1 MSPDR
6 RKSAAERTGPS
17 AAFGSAR
24 AQRSARGQI
33 IDSVVGAPPACV
45 PPDLVAENPENPR
58 RDFDEEYLDTLARN
72 MREVGQIQT
81 ATVMTRLAFLV
92 AHPEHQDAVPADRE
106 YVVIDGHCRLRAAR
120 KADIDLRITVDDS
133 SVGTRED
140 LLAAA
145 LSANHFR
152 KDLTPIEEAEAIE
165 ALVTFHGSAAAVVT
179 VLGGAVNDSWIS
191 TRRALLKLPEP
202 IQHRVAAKEVP
213 IAIARKA
220 GSLPREE
227 QTAFVE
233 AKMAERE
240 AEQARKPKPVRGR
253 AAAAIKKDQPQHS
266 SAAGAPTTT
275 LPQPEQSP
283 SVDVPTVQQSVP
295 EPRIESPAPDRLDA
309 SVDWTNP
316 DAVVAAI
323 LERCPAEAVQKIAQR
338 LLDAL

>member
-6 RKSAAERTGPS
+6 RKTAAERTGPS

-24 AQRSARGQI
+24 TPRSTRGQI
-33 IDSVVGAPPACV
+33 IDSVVGAPPASV
-45 PPDLVAENPENPR
+45 SPDLVAENPENPR
-58 RDFDEEYLDTLARN
+58 REFDEEYLSSLARN

-92 AHPEHQDAVPADRE
+92 AHPEHQGVVSAGHE

-120 KADIDLRITVDDS
+120 EAGIDLRITVDDS
-133 SVGTRED
+133 SAGTRED

-165 ALVTFHGSAAAVVT
+165 ALVAFHGSAAAVVT
-179 VLGGAVNDSWIS
+179 VLGGAVNNSWIS

-202 IQHRVAAKEVP
+202 IQQRVAAKEVP

-220 GSLPREE
+220 GTLPHEQ
-227 QTAFVE
+227 QTAFVDT
-233 AKMAERE
+233 KMAERK

-253 AAAAIKKDQPQHS
+253 AAAAIKKAHPQPSPAPAVITADSPSTEMAS
-266 SAAGAPTTT
+266 SAATT
-275 LPQPEQSP
+275 
-283 SVDVPTVQQSVP
+283 QQAVP
-295 EPRIESPAPDRLDA
+295 EPRGETSAPYEPAAL
-309 SVDWTNP
+309 VDWA
-316 DAVVAAI
+316 DADSVTAAI
-323 LERCPAEAVQKIAQR
+323 LDRCSSETVQKIAQG
-338 LLDAL
+338 LLNSL

>member
-1 MSPDR
+1 MSPER
-6 RKSAAERTGPS
+6 RKTAAERTGPS

-24 AQRSARGQI
+24 APRSTRGQI
-33 IDSVVGAPPACV
+33 IDSVVGAPPASV
-45 PPDLVAENPENPR
+45 SPDLVAENPENPR
-58 RDFDEEYLDTLARN
+58 REFDEEYLDSLARN

-92 AHPEHQDAVPADRE
+92 AHPEHQEAVPTDHE
-106 YVVIDGHCRLRAAR
+106 YVVVDGHCRLRAAR
-120 KADIDLRITVDDS
+120 KAGIDLRITVDDS
-133 SVGTRED
+133 SAGTRED

-165 ALVTFHGSAAAVVT
+165 ALVAFHGSAAAVVT

-202 IQHRVAAKEVP
+202 IQERVAAKEVP

-220 GSLPREE
+220 GTLPREE

-233 AKMAERE
+233 AKMAERA

-253 AAAAIKKDQPQHS
+253 AAAANKKQQLQHS
-266 SAAGAPTTT
+266 PTSAAPTPTLPPPETSPSTAAPTAH
-275 LPQPEQSP
+275 
-283 SVDVPTVQQSVP
+283 QSVP
-295 EPRIESPAPDRLDA
+295 EPRVELLAPDQPGA
-309 SVDWTNP
+309 PVDWTDP
-316 DAVVAAI
+316 EAVTAAI
-323 LERCPAEAVQKIAQR
+323 LQRCPAEAVQKIAQG
-338 LLDAL
+338 LLEAL

>member
-1 MSPDR
+1 MSSSR
-6 RKSAAERTGPS
+6 QTAAERTGPS
-17 AAFGSAR
+17 AAFGAAR
-24 AQRSARGQI
+24 APRSTRGQI
-33 IDSVVGAPPACV
+33 IDSVVGAAPASV
-45 PPDLVAENPENPR
+45 SPDLVAENPENPR
-58 RDFDEEYLDTLARN
+58 REFGEEYLDSLAQN

-133 SVGTRED
+133 SAGTRED

-165 ALVTFHGSAAAVVT
+165 ALVAFHGSAAAVVT

-202 IQHRVAAKEVP
+202 IQERVAAKEVP

-240 AEQARKPKPVRGR
+240 AEKAGKPKPVRGR
-253 AAAAIKKDQPQHS
+253 AAAAIKKDHPQQPTTAAAAMQTLPPLEEAPS
-266 SAAGAPTTT
+266 SAAPTA
-275 LPQPEQSP
+275 
-283 SVDVPTVQQSVP
+283 QQSVP
-295 EPRIESPAPDRLDA
+295 EPRLESPAPDMTDA
-309 SVDWTNP
+309 PVDWTNP
-316 DAVVAAI
+316 DAVIAVI
-323 LERCPAEAVQKIAQR
+323 LERCPADAVQKIAHG
-338 LLDAL
+338 LLGTS

>member
-1 MSPDR
+1 MNAER

-24 AQRSARGQI
+24 TSRSTRGQI
-33 IDSVVGAPPACV
+33 IDSVVGAPPASV
-45 PPDLVAENPENPR
+45 SPDLVAENPENPR
-58 RDFDEEYLDTLARN
+58 REFDEEYLSSLARN

-92 AHPEHQDAVPADRE
+92 AHPEHQDAVSAAHE
-106 YVVIDGHCRLRAAR
+106 YVVVDGHCRLRAAR
-120 KADIDLRITVDDS
+120 EAGIDLRITVDDS
-133 SVGTRED
+133 SAGTRED

-165 ALVTFHGSAAAVVT
+165 ALVAFHGSAAAVVS

-202 IQHRVAAKEVP
+202 IQQRVAAKEVP

-220 GSLPREE
+220 GSLPPEE
-227 QTAFVE
+227 QTAFVDT
-233 AKMAERE
+233 KMAERQ

-253 AAAAIKKDQPQHS
+253 AAAAIKKEQLQPS
-266 SAAGAPTTT
+266 PAPAVMTTGAP
-275 LPQPEQSP
+275 SP
-283 SVDVPTVQQSVP
+283 TEVPSSKADTQQAVP
-295 EPRIESPAPDRLDA
+295 EPRGETSPPDRPAA
-309 SVDWTNP
+309 SVDWT
-316 DAVVAAI
+316 DADSVTAAI
-323 LERCPAEAVQKIAQR
+323 LDRCSSETVQKIAQG
-338 LLDAL
+338 LLNSL

>member
-1 MSPDR
+1 MSSDR
-6 RKSAAERTGPS
+6 RKTAAERTGPS

-24 AQRSARGQI
+24 APRSTRGQI
-33 IDSVVGAPPACV
+33 IDSVVGIPPATV
-45 PPDLVAENPENPR
+45 SPDAVAENPENPR
-58 RDFDEEYLDTLARN
+58 RDFDQEYLQTLARN

-92 AHPEHQDAVPADRE
+92 AHPEHQRAVPADRE
-106 YVVIDGHCRLRAAR
+106 YVVVDGHCRLRAAR
-120 KADIDLRITVDDS
+120 IAGIDLRITVDDS
-133 SVGTRED
+133 SAGTRED

-165 ALVTFHGSAAAVVT
+165 ALVAFHGSAAAVVT
-179 VLGGAVNDSWIS
+179 VLGGAVNNSWIS

-202 IQHRVAAKEVP
+202 IQERVAAKEVP

-227 QTAFVE
+227 QAQFVE
-233 AKMAERE
+233 AKMAERQ

-253 AAAAIKKDQPQHS
+253 AAAAQKHPQLPAADGADGAALQET
-266 SAAGAPTTT
+266 SATTVGSTAPQT
-275 LPQPEQSP
+275 
-283 SVDVPTVQQSVP
+283 VP
-295 EPRIESPAPDRLDA
+295 EPRGATVNTSLFHTP
-309 SVDWTNP
+309 VDWTDP

-323 LERCPAEAVQKIAQR
+323 LRHCPSQTVHRIAQS
-338 LLDAL
+338 LLDTL

>member
-1 MSPDR
+1 
-6 RKSAAERTGPS
+6 
-17 AAFGSAR
+17 
-24 AQRSARGQI
+24 
-33 IDSVVGAPPACV
+33 
-45 PPDLVAENPENPR
+45 
-58 RDFDEEYLDTLARN
+58 

-92 AHPEHQDAVPADRE
+92 AHPEHQDAVPADHE

-120 KADIDLRITVDDS
+120 KAGIDLRITVDDS
-133 SVGTRED
+133 SAGTRED

-165 ALVTFHGSAAAVVT
+165 ALVAFHGSAAAVVT
-179 VLGGAVNDSWIS
+179 VLGGAVNNSWIS

-202 IQHRVAAKEVP
+202 IQQRVAAKEVP

-220 GSLPREE
+220 GTLPREK

-253 AAAAIKKDQPQHS
+253 AAAAIKKDQLQHS
-266 SAAGAPTTT
+266 PAVAAPTQT
-275 LPQPEQSP
+275 LPPPERAP
-283 SVDVPTVQQSVP
+283 STAAPTVQQSVP
-295 EPRIESPAPDRLDA
+295 EPHVESPTPDRPDA
-309 SVDWTNP
+309 QVDWTNP
-316 DAVVAAI
+316 DAVTAVI
-323 LERCPAEAVQKIAQR
+323 LERCPADVVQKIAQG
-338 LLDAL
+338 LLDSL

>member
-1 MSPDR
+1 MSPER
-6 RKSAAERTGPS
+6 RKTAAERTGPS

-24 AQRSARGQI
+24 APRSTRGQI
-33 IDSVVGAPPACV
+33 IDSVVGAPPASV
-45 PPDLVAENPENPR
+45 SPDLVAENPENPR
-58 RDFDEEYLDTLARN
+58 REFDEEYLDSLARN

-92 AHPEHQDAVPADRE
+92 AHPEHQEAVPPGHE

-120 KADIDLRITVDDS
+120 KAGIDLRITVDDS
-133 SVGTRED
+133 SAGTRED

-165 ALVTFHGSAAAVVT
+165 ALVNFHGSAAAVVT

-202 IQHRVAAKEVP
+202 IQQRVAAKEVP

-220 GSLPREE
+220 GTLPREE

-253 AAAAIKKDQPQHS
+253 AAAAGKKQQPPS
-266 SAAGAPTTT
+266 SPAAAAPTQA
-275 LPQPEQSP
+275 PPPETAP
-283 SVDVPTVQQSVP
+283 GAAAPTVHQSVP
-295 EPRIESPAPDRLDA
+295 EPRVESPAPDQPDGP
-309 SVDWTNP
+309 VDWT
-316 DAVVAAI
+316 DAEAVTAAI
-323 LERCPAEAVQKIAQR
+323 LQRCPAEAVQKIAQG
-338 LLDAL
+338 LLQAAL

>member
-1 MSPDR
+1 MSSDR

-24 AQRSARGQI
+24 APRSTRGQI
-33 IDSVVGAPPACV
+33 IDSVVGAPPASV
-45 PPDLVAENPENPR
+45 APDLVAENPANPR
-58 RDFDEEYLDTLARN
+58 REFDEEYLNSLARN

-92 AHPEHQDAVPADRE
+92 AHPEHQDAVPAEHE

-120 KADIDLRITVDDS
+120 EAGIDLRITVDDS
-133 SVGTRED
+133 SAGTRED

-165 ALVTFHGSAAAVVT
+165 ALVAFHGSAAAVVT

-202 IQHRVAAKEVP
+202 IQQRVADKEVP

-220 GSLPREE
+220 GTLPREE
-227 QTAFVE
+227 QTAYVE
-233 AKMAERE
+233 TKMAERE
-240 AEQARKPKPVRGR
+240 AERARKPRPVRGR
-253 AAAAIKKDQPQHS
+253 AAAAIKKVQSQP
-266 SAAGAPTTT
+266 SAAAAAPSET
-275 LPQPEQSP
+275 LNP
-283 SVDVPTVQQSVP
+283 SGRASSTAAATQQGVP
-295 EPRIESPAPDRLDA
+295 EPRVESRA
-309 SVDWTNP
+309 SDKSDVPVDWTKP
-316 DAVVAAI
+316 DAVIAVI
-323 LERCPAEAVQKIAQR
+323 LERCPADAVQKIVQG
-338 LLDAL
+338 LLDAC